1 MAEPKKNFNWLLFLM
16 ALTMGI
22 VFGSQGN
29 IWIGGAGGL
38 LVGIVL
44 GNLGATKQAGKD
56 DKEEGKGA

>member
-1 MAEPKKNFNWLLFLM
+1 M

-22 VFGSQGN
+22 VVGTQGN
-29 IWIGGAGGL
+29 IWIGGAGGF

-56 DKEEGKGA
+56 DKEEGTDS